1 MVRSVVSRFFL
12 FLIVL
17 GALAGCSEPVKV
29 SAVNQDAS
37 YQKKITRV
45 LITTKLYMPSLSER
59 QNAGFFRASELK
71 QALTEKWTP
80 LGIEFEIVDFN
91 PATDQEKVAA
101 ESAARFGAQQVLAV
115 AVTSTR
121 LYQGRVVDDYEV
133 DVSIYDLATNKR
145 VWRAAVAFGGM
156 AESGR
161 IRHNGFGGA
170 ISHQNDANEF
180 VDALTA
186 KLKASGLL

>member
-1 MVRSVVSRFFL
+1 MVWSVVSRL
-12 FLIVL
+12 FVFVIVVVSF
-17 GALAGCSEPVKV
+17 AGCSEAVKV
-29 SAVNQDAS
+29 SAVNRDAS
-37 YQKKITRV
+37 YQTKLTRV

-59 QNAGFFRASELK
+59 QNAGFFRASELR

-80 LGIEFEIVDFN
+80 LGIGFEIVDFN
-91 PATDQEKVAA
+91 PATDQERVTA
-101 ESAARFGAQQVLAV
+101 ENAARFGAQQVLAA

-121 LYQGRVVDDYEV
+121 LYQGSVVDDYNV
-133 DVSIYDLATNKR
+133 DVSIYDLATKKR